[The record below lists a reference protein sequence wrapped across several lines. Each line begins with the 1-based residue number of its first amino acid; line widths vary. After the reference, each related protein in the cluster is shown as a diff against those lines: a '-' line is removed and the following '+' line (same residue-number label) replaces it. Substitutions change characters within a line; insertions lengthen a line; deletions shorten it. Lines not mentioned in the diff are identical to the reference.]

1 MTCVRLALLA
11 PSGSRLVA
19 KTRRCQRRDRGFE
32 SRLPLQ
38 VSKYVRGGVA
48 KTARHLP
55 AKEIIGSAILPTA
68 SRLARRSFC
77 AGVAQWEE
85 LGPRKSVIGVR
96 IAAPAPKVCWSSTM
110 GVQRACT
117 SPTSVLFTRPAPSF
131 MAGLAEWL
139 RHWIVAPVTRVR
151 FSHLAPSGRFV

>member
-1 MTCVRLALLA
+1 MTRVQLSLLA

-38 VSKYVRGGVA
+38 VSEYVRGGVA

-55 AKEIIGSAILPTA
+55 AKQRIGSAILPTA
-68 SRLARRSFC
+68 SRFERKLC

-85 LGPRKSVIGVR
+85 RGPRKSVIGVR
-96 IAAPAPKVCWSSTM
+96 IAAPAPLV
-110 GVQRACT
+110 
-117 SPTSVLFTRPAPSF
+117 
-131 MAGLAEWL
+131 
-139 RHWIVAPVTRVR
+139 
-151 FSHLAPSGRFV
+151 

>member
-1 MTCVRLALLA
+1 MTRVQLSLLA

-19 KTRRCQRRDRGFE
+19 KMRRCQRRDRGFE

-68 SRLARRSFC
+68 SRVVED

-96 IAAPAPKVCWSSTM
+96 IAAPAPLV
-110 GVQRACT
+110 
-117 SPTSVLFTRPAPSF
+117 
-131 MAGLAEWL
+131 
-139 RHWIVAPVTRVR
+139 
-151 FSHLAPSGRFV
+151 